1 MSDPTNVTPIRPFA
15 QPDGWS
21 TESSDYSPDR
31 FYVVSAE
38 NSGQRVSRNIWLPAT
53 TDAQIVRL
61 IQEGKIRDYR
71 SRDDIIRDA
80 LVHRLFYV
88 NQLLK
93 DGVLGSAMTG
103 QMRQAKIDAVM
114 RNNEQDERYVESS
127 ITGLQKAS
135 GNPSQLRVLIET
147 LEGDIGDPSLS
158 NADRVRLE
166 AEVDHYRGTLRDE

>member
-1 MSDPTNVTPIRPFA
+1 MSDPTNVSPIRPFP

-88 NQLLK
+88 NQMLQ
-93 DGVLGSAMTG
+93 DGMLGSAVTG
-103 QMRQAKIDAVM
+103 QMRQSKVDAVM
-114 RNNEQDERYVESS
+114 RNQQQDEHYVTSS
-127 ITGLQKAS
+127 IEGLQKAS
-135 GNPSQLRVLIET
+135 GNPGQLRVLLEV
-147 LEGDIGDPSLS
+147 LEGEMGDPTLS
-158 NADRVRLE
+158 NADRARLG
-166 AEVDHYRGTLRDE
+166 AEVGNYRGMLGE